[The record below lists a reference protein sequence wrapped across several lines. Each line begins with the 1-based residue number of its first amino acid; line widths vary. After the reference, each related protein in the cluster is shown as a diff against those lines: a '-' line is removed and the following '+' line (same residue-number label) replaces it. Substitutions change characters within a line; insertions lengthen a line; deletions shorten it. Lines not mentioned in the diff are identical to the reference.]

1 MQKIGLIPRLIIA
14 IIVGIIV
21 GFFFPQWVGNLL
33 YTVSEIFGQLLM
45 FVVPLIILGFII
57 PGLAELAQ
65 SPGKLL
71 GATAGLAYL
80 TTVAMGAIAFLVGMA
95 VIPALAPELMVIDE
109 EAGLSRYLEIEIQ
122 PIIGVMTALVTAF
135 VFGLGAHA
143 LRRRN
148 SNSVLFNFMD
158 EVREVTRMVIRKLII
173 PFLPLYIAGIFA
185 NMAAEGVV
193 FETLAVFGPL
203 FVLVI
208 ALQIGFLL
216 VYFFIA
222 SRVSPE
228 NRPLQSLRKML
239 PAYTTALGTVSSAAT
254 MPVTLQSAKTL
265 NVEED
270 IPDFTVPLCATI
282 HLTGSTIAL
291 VLSAV
296 TVYVMQIGTPALTEF
311 IPFILL
317 LALVMIGAPGVPGG
331 AVMAALGIMQV
342 TLGFTEAQLALMIAL
357 YMGQDP
363 FGTACNVTGD
373 GGIAIMINKLAQR
386 LKRKGGGA
394 QAAQGEPA

>member
-1 MQKIGLIPRLIIA
+1 MQKLGLIPRLIIA
-14 IIVGIIV
+14 IVAGILI
-21 GFFFPQWVGNLL
+21 GFFFPQWFGNLL

-57 PGLAELAQ
+57 PGLAELAE

-80 TTVAMGAIAFLVGMA
+80 TTVVMGTVAFFVGMS

-109 EAGLSRYLEIEIQ
+109 EAGLSQYLEIEIA
-122 PIIGVMTALVTAF
+122 PIIDVMTALVTAF

-148 SNSVLFNFMD
+148 NTSVLFNFMD

-208 ALQIGFLL
+208 ALQIAFLM
-216 VYFFIA
+216 VYFVIA
-222 SRVSPE
+222 SRISPE
-228 NRPLQSLRKML
+228 NPPFQSLKKML

-296 TVYVMQIGTPALTEF
+296 TVYVMQIGTPALSEF

-331 AVMAALGIMQV
+331 AVMAALGVMQV
-342 TLGFTEAQLALMIAL
+342 TLGFSEAHLALMIAL

-373 GGIAIMINKLAQR
+373 GGIAIMINKLAQK
-386 LKRKGGGA
+386 LKAKKNT
-394 QAAQGEPA
+394 EPESSTA

>member
-1 MQKIGLIPRLIIA
+1 MKKIGLIPRLIIA

-57 PGLAELAQ
+57 PGLAELAE

-80 TTVAMGAIAFLVGMA
+80 TTVVMGAIAFLVGMV

-148 SNSVLFNFMD
+148 STSVLFNFMD

-222 SRVSPE
+222 GRVSPE

-386 LKRKGGGA
+386 LKRKGGGTEPPEA
-394 QAAQGEPA
+394 EAA